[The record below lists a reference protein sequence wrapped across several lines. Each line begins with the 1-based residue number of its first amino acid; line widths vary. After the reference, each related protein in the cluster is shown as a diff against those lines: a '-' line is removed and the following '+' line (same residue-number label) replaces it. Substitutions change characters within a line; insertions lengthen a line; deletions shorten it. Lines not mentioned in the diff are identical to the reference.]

1 MATSPSHP
9 AANYVTRRR
18 RASLAQES
26 TAVLAGRMELVAER
40 LHMVLIFGTC
50 RAPRKRRP
58 PTPKL
63 GSP

>member
-1 MATSPSHP
+1 MATEPSHP
-9 AANYVTRRR
+9 AVNYVTRRR
-18 RASLAQES
+18 RSSLATES
-26 TAVLAGRMELVAER
+26 TAVLAGRMELVAEG
-40 LHMVLIFGTC
+40 LHMVLVFGSC